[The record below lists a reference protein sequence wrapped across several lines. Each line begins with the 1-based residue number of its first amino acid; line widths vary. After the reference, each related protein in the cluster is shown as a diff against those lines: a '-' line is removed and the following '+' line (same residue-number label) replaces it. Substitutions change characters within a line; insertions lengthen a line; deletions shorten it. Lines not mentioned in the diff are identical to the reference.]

1 MQRCSGG
8 SGAEVVQRCRGAEL
22 IAAEL
27 QTACTGADV
36 EVLRCCI
43 LGAELHIFGGAEV
56 LKRS

>member
-8 SGAEVVQRCRGAEL
+8 AGAEVVQRCRGAEL
-22 IAAEL
+22 RAAEL
-27 QTACTGADV
+27 QACTGADM